1 MGNRRSLTS
10 MSVGTRQRHIL
21 KRLKSKA
28 ANLSN
33 SLTKGVVC
41 LTSKTLTIS
50 TVVLSISSVVHCDV

>member
-21 KRLKSKA
+21 KGLKSKA

-33 SLTKGVVC
+33 SLTKGVFNEQ
-41 LTSKTLTIS
+41 KTLTIS
-50 TVVLSISSVVHCDV
+50 TVVLSISSAVHCDV